1 MATKKSRK
9 YDIDGTNYAFDFV
22 GDKLAGIK
30 QEVNGVLNPIPPKGN
45 QFADISTSDE
55 GLNAFNVAKYGSN
68 KEGYVDAIEKLSDE
82 ELQSY
87 YNEETKKLANQQSI
101 DAAAAAAQP
110 LSFTSG
116 NNTFREA
123 DRGYKH
129 RAGRGSEIMA
139 YPLDI
144 DLNQDHFKI
153 TRYKY
158 IRPDINQSKPQRQ
171 ESVADGFGTR
181 PINVAG
187 DSVIGSK
194 LGGSI
199 ILPMPKATDVN
210 GVEWG
215 GSDLTATG
223 LFALGAAQ
231 KADQSILAGLAGG
244 TLGAVGQ
251 EALREA
257 GVTFGTG
264 TATGISGEQLK
275 AQRDA
280 KKNLGRGDATT
291 GNAVGVG
298 QAITA
303 QAIASGA
310 SLFGADIDTDVFLAR
325 TGGRVL
331 NPNAEML
338 FQGPV
343 IRDFSFEFTMI
354 ARSER
359 EGREIRKII
368 RFLKTGMAPKFQNTA
383 FLANPDVFTLEYKN
397 GPGKNDRLKTVNLFN
412 PGGLALTTLK
422 TDYAPSG
429 YWSAYRDSQPVA
441 LKLSLSFTE
450 LRPIYEGDQED
461 NSPYDSVGY

>member
-1 MATKKSRK
+1 
-9 YDIDGTNYAFDFV
+9 
-22 GDKLAGIK
+22 
-30 QEVNGVLNPIPPKGN
+30 
-45 QFADISTSDE
+45 
-55 GLNAFNVAKYGSN
+55 
-68 KEGYVDAIEKLSDE
+68 
-82 ELQSY
+82 
-87 YNEETKKLANQQSI
+87 
-101 DAAAAAAQP
+101 
-110 LSFTSG
+110 
-116 NNTFREA
+116 
-123 DRGYKH
+123 
-129 RAGRGSEIMA
+129 MA

-158 IRPDINQSKPQRQ
+158 IIPDINQSKSQRQ
-171 ESVADGFGTR
+171 ESVADGFGTK

-264 TATGISGEQLK
+264 TVSGISGEQLK

-303 QAIASGA
+303 QAISSAA

-343 IRDFSFEFTMI
+343 IRDFSFEFTMV

-461 NSPYDSVGY
+461 NSPVDSVGY

>member
-1 MATKKSRK
+1 MAVKKSRQ
-9 YDIDGTNYAFDFV
+9 YSVDGNNYAFDFV
-22 GDKLAGIK
+22 SDKLAGIK
-30 QEVNGVLNPIPPKGN
+30 KVVNNVLTPIPPKN
-45 QFADISTSDE
+45 NEFADISTSDE
-55 GLNAFNVAKYGSN
+55 GLNAYNIAKYGPN

-82 ELQSY
+82 ELQEY
-87 YNEETKKLANQQSI
+87 YTKELKKLNNQQFV
-101 DAAAAAAQP
+101 DNVAEQP
-110 LSFTSG
+110 IAFTSP
-116 NNTFREA
+116 REA
-123 DRGYKH
+123 DTGYKQ
-129 RAGRGSEIMA
+129 RSGRGSEIMA

-158 IRPDINQSKPQRQ
+158 VRPDINMSKPQRQ

-264 TATGISGEQLK
+264 TASGISGEQLK

-291 GNAVGVG
+291 GNAAAVG

-303 QAIASGA
+303 QAISSAA

-461 NSPYDSVGY
+461 NSPADSVGY

>member
-1 MATKKSRK
+1 MSIKKSRK
-9 YDIDGTNYAFDFV
+9 YDIDGTNYVFEFE
-22 GDKLAGIK
+22 GGKLAGIK
-30 QEVNGVLNPIPPKGN
+30 QEVNGVLNSIPPKGK

-68 KEGYVDAIEKLSDE
+68 KEGYVDAIEKEPDE
-82 ELQSY
+82 KLQDY
-87 YNEETKKLANQQSI
+87 YQKEVKKEANQQFVDNVSE
-101 DAAAAAAQP
+101 QP
-110 LSFTSG
+110 IAFTSP
-116 NNTFREA
+116 REA
-123 DRGYKH
+123 DTGYKH

-158 IRPDINQSKPQRQ
+158 VRPDINQSKSTRQ
-171 ESVADGFGTR
+171 EPVADGFGTK
-181 PINVAG
+181 PVNVAG

-231 KADQSILAGLAGG
+231 KLDETALAALASVPTGG
-244 TLGAVGQ
+244 AGAIGQ
-251 EALREA
+251 EALRAA

-461 NSPYDSVGY
+461 NSPVDSVGY

>member
-1 MATKKSRK
+1 MSIKKSRK
-9 YDIDGTNYAFDFV
+9 YDIDGTNYAFDFD
-22 GDKLAGIK
+22 GDKLVGIK
-30 QEVNGVLNPIPPKGN
+30 EEINGVLTPVPPKGN
-45 QFADISTSDE
+45 KFTDISTSDE
-55 GLNAFNVAKYGSN
+55 GLNAYNVAKYGPN

-82 ELQSY
+82 ELQEY
-87 YNEETKKLANQQSI
+87 YTKELKKLNNQQFVDNVSEEAI
-101 DAAAAAAQP
+101 A
-110 LSFTSG
+110 FTSP
-116 NNTFREA
+116 REA
-123 DRGYKH
+123 DTGYKH

-171 ESVADGFGTR
+171 ESVADGFGTK

-231 KADQSILAGLAGG
+231 KADESILAGLMGG

-303 QAIASGA
+303 QAISSAA
-310 SLFGADIDTDVFLAR
+310 SLFGADIDVDVFLAR

-343 IRDFSFEFTMI
+343 IRDFSFEFTMV

-359 EGREIRKII
+359 EGKEIRKII

-461 NSPYDSVGY
+461 NSPADSVGY

>member
-1 MATKKSRK
+1 MAVKKSKK
-9 YDIDGTNYAFDFV
+9 YEVDGTNYAFDFV
-22 GDKLAGIK
+22 SDKLAGIK

-45 QFADISTSDE
+45 QFASVSSSDE
-55 GLNAFNVAKYGSN
+55 ALDAYKIAKYGPN
-68 KEGYVDAIEKLSDE
+68 KTAAAEETSVAKLSE
-82 ELQSY
+82 EQLQDY
-87 YNEETKKLANQQSI
+87 YQKEVKKAANEQFVDNVSE
-101 DAAAAAAQP
+101 QP
-110 LSFTSG
+110 IAFTSP
-116 NNTFREA
+116 REA

-129 RAGRGSEIMA
+129 KAGRGSEIMA

-158 IRPDINQSKPQRQ
+158 IRPDINMSKPQRQ

-231 KADQSILAGLAGG
+231 KLDEAALAGLAGG
-244 TLGAVGQ
+244 ATGAVAQ
-251 EALREA
+251 EALRAA